1 MAFTWV
7 FISCGV
13 LLLSPP
19 VTSGRE
25 VRARNGH
32 QLKSLHWLCAYI
44 NLTDSGSYLPL
55 GILTSNIRQG
65 LPVGQCKYIF
75 VLVSYG
81 FFISRVCN
89 LHSFYVHCD
98 FTSTNYLH
106 RRPSELRII
115 MEWRFNW
122 IVPGGVVSSLAIQLL
137 SLKLCFND
145 QLRSII
151 YSWVCFLSPEF
162 YVSCRDLVVFL
173 PITPGREIYTHD
185 ELLLLFCIQVT
196 VCMGACGLQAFW
208 DLNRFFWNFNM

>member
-1 MAFTWV
+1 MDWSYITLAAQICGISFILERSSMAFTWV

-81 FFISRVCN
+81 FFISRVCD

-106 RRPSELRII
+106 RCPS
-115 MEWRFNW
+115 
-122 IVPGGVVSSLAIQLL
+122 VVCRRNRVRAVARL
-137 SLKLCFND
+137 SLDDSFWYFILW
-145 QLRSII
+145 LYRS
-151 YSWVCFLSPEF
+151 
-162 YVSCRDLVVFL
+162 
-173 PITPGREIYTHD
+173 
-185 ELLLLFCIQVT
+185 
-196 VCMGACGLQAFW
+196 
-208 DLNRFFWNFNM
+208 